1 MAEPTAAD
9 YRRLIVDARRQQL
22 QLTRE
27 NVNRLAQTYDKAA
40 QNVVA
45 QLDNVPGY
53 MLTAEGGVKQAYYRT
68 LLLNID
74 RVLTDLWA
82 DYGKTLD
89 VTLLDIAQNTADREA
104 QVESLMTSSAAKDP
118 RLIADMTRT
127 QTLSSG
133 ATLTASFGRVAEDA
147 VQAVTT
153 RIYRDGLQLS
163 QRLYQL
169 DAGART
175 LVENTL
181 IQGIAEQVSAKELA
195 DRLQT
200 ALSQAGR
207 QTPKYN
213 AMRIARTEIN
223 HAHREAHIRSVMNPD
238 GVMKPYVLGVRWHL
252 SLSHPEPDICDVW
265 AAHDEGLGA
274 GVYQPGS
281 VPVDHPHGLCYVT
294 TELRAF
300 PGVRGPGMKPD
311 VGAVPESQ
319 VAYYARQGDAPSAAL
334 IGAAT

>member
-9 YRRLIVDARRQQL
+9 YRRLLVNARRQQL
-22 QLTRE
+22 QMTRE

-40 QNVVA
+40 TSIVA
-45 QLDNVPGY
+45 QLDNIPGY
-53 MLTAEGGVKQAYYRT
+53 MLTSGGGVKQAYYRT
-68 LLLNID
+68 LLANMD
-74 RVLTDLWA
+74 RVLMDLWS
-82 DYGKTLD
+82 DYGKLLD
-89 VTLLDIAQNTADREA
+89 LSMLDIAQQTADREA
-104 QVESLMTSSAAKDP
+104 QVQDLMTSSAAKDP
-118 RLIADMTRT
+118 RLLADMTRT
-127 QTLSSG
+127 QTLSDG
-133 ATLTASFGRVAEDA
+133 VTLTASFGRVAEDA

-153 RIYRDGLQLS
+153 RVYRDGLQLS
-163 QRLYQL
+163 QRLYSL
-169 DAGART
+169 DAGARA

-181 IQGIAEQVSAKELA
+181 LQGIAEQVSAKEMA
-195 DRLQT
+195 ERLQAT
-200 ALSQAGR
+200 LAQTGR

-223 HAHREAHIRSVMNPD
+223 NAHREAHIRSVMNPD
-238 GVMKPYVLGVRWHL
+238 GVTKPYILGVRYQL
-252 SLSHPEPDICDVW
+252 SLSHPEADICDVW

-274 GVYQPGS
+274 GVYQPGT

-319 VAYYARQGDAPSAAL
+319 VAYYAGQGDAPAAAAM
-334 IGAAT
+334 GAAP